1 MKIMLWLV
9 ADCVRIKAIDAGGC
23 GTKEKEYLDEMED
36 EP

>member
-9 ADCVRIKAIDAGGC
+9 LIVCVSKAIDAWMRV
-23 GTKEKEYLDEMED
+23 KEKEYLDEMED